1 MIEHLIASLTSHE
14 GIVGLSAMII
24 VLVSMC
30 FNTRTRTGT
39 LWMRS
44 VNIVG
49 CLVSIYQGILL
60 DLHRP
65 QGGITIILL
74 NLILIFINGY
84 YFIKSWRQKT

>member
-1 MIEHLIASLTSHE
+1 MIEHLIASVTSKE

-30 FNTRTRTGT
+30 FNTRTRKGT

-44 VNIVG
+44 VNIIG

-84 YFIKSWRQKT
+84 YFIKSWRTKE